1 MLAVAQARQ
10 AAARSGAPGTL
21 QRPPSAAQTPVQIAH
36 SPMLDSYLAGL
47 QLGYDSLAELSAV
60 EQLRLQMAMDRLNKF
75 MQTLSNIEK
84 KSADSDTAIIQNMK

>member
-1 MLAVAQARQ
+1 
-10 AAARSGAPGTL
+10 
-21 QRPPSAAQTPVQIAH
+21 
-36 SPMLDSYLAGL
+36 MLDSYLAGL

-84 KSADSDTAIIQNMK
+84 TSVDSGTAIIQNMK